1 MRIGINCLE
10 VNPSFVGGVN
20 TYVTGLLDGFAAV
33 GNGCRFRLFVT
44 TANQSLFSKYAG
56 NPHFETVVLNEK
68 SFLLRKNLC
77 RATLFSHSEGIHKFA
92 CDSAFNAICNMMEL
106 ESDIVYTP
114 TPVLLSFSNRKPTV
128 LTMHDIQH
136 VHHPEFFNWSRRL
149 SRRITYGLSAR
160 HASYL
165 QANSQYTKEDLLSHF
180 PWLAPEQV
188 EVIPSGVLIEKFST
202 PAPVDALSRRYDLP
216 ERFLFCPAQLWPH
229 KNHLTILKAL
239 KLIEAEHGLKIPL
252 ILTGGKFSEAPRI
265 FDFIASQSMSYVRYL
280 GKVSSEDMV
289 ALYQKAAFMITATLH
304 ESSSLPVLEAAA
316 AGTPVIASR
325 IPPLEELAGVLQLNL
340 FAPLDAQELARLIYA
355 LWDDGRL
362 SSAQAAHNR
371 EQARLFSWEKTARKY
386 VQLFERV
393 VNS

>member
-33 GNGCRFRLFVT
+33 ANGCKFQLFVT

-56 NPHFETVVLNEK
+56 NAHFETVVLNK
-68 SFLLRKNLC
+68 RSFLLRKNLC

-92 CDSAFNAICNMMEL
+92 CDSAFNAICNMMEM
-106 ESDIVYTP
+106 ESDVVYTP

-136 VHHPEFFNWSRRL
+136 VHHPEFFSWSRRL

-180 PWLAPEQV
+180 PWLAPEQI

-239 KLIEAEHGLKIPL
+239 KLIEADHGLKIPL
-252 ILTGGKFSEAPRI
+252 VLTGAKYSEAPKI
-265 FDFIASQSMSYVRYL
+265 FDFIARHSMSYVRHL
-280 GKVSSEDMV
+280 GKVSSDDMV

-304 ESSSLPVLEAAA
+304 ESTSLPILEAAA

-340 FAPLDAQELARLIYA
+340 FTPLDAQELARLIHA
-355 LWDDGRL
+355 LWNDERM
-362 SSAQAAHNR
+362 SSAQVAHNCK
-371 EQARLFSWEKTARKY
+371 QARLFSWEKTARKY

-393 VNS
+393 ANS